1 MNKKK
6 KIKTNKPWGYEILV
20 ETNKFYSVKK
30 LFMKK
35 GHRCSLQYH
44 KKKIETITCLKGKL
58 TIFLNKKK
66 IILNEKEIITIKPKQ
81 IHRMYAEKS
90 NCLYMESSSN
100 HLTDVV
106 RIEDDYSRIKKK

>member
-1 MNKKK
+1 MNNKKNS
-6 KIKTNKPWGYEILV
+6 KTIKPWGYEILV
-20 ETNKFYSVKK
+20 EKNKFYSVKK

-44 KKKIETITCLKGKL
+44 KKKIETVMCLKGKL
-58 TIFLNKKK
+58 TVYLKKNKIVLKE
-66 IILNEKEIITIKPKQ
+66 NETITIKPYQ
-81 IHRMYAEKS
+81 IHRMHAEKG

>member
-6 KIKTNKPWGYEILV
+6 NIKTLKPWGYEILI
-20 ETNKFYSVKK
+20 EKNKYYCVKK

-44 KKKIETITCLKGKL
+44 KKKIETITCLKGL
-58 TIFLNKKK
+58 LSINLNKKK
-66 IILNEKEIITIKPKQ
+66 VLLKQNETLTIKPKQ
-81 IHRMYAEKS
+81 IHRMTAENKD
-90 NCLYMESSSN
+90 CLYMESSSN
-100 HLTDVV
+100 HLSDVI